1 MKILVSPAKSLD
13 FETPS
18 PIKKSSKASFL
29 DYSSEIQNHLKLQ
42 SPKQISELMKVSD
55 KIAQLNWTRNQQWEL
70 PFDNKNSKQAVFAFT
85 GDVYKGLE
93 ASSLSEKNIDY
104 LQENLRIL
112 SGLYGLLKP
121 LDMIMPYRL
130 EMGTKI
136 KIGNNDN
143 LYKFWGDLL
152 TDNLISEL
160 KDDEAIINLASNEY
174 FKAIVKKKIKT
185 PIITPVFKDTKNGK
199 LKIISFFAKKA
210 RGMMVRY
217 IVENNIVNSEDIKGF
232 DSQGYIFSNELS
244 NETEFV
250 FTRNEL

>member
-18 PIKKSSKASFL
+18 PIKESSKASFL

-85 GDVYKGLE
+85 GDVYKGLD
-93 ASSLSEKNIDY
+93 ASSLSEKNINY

-143 LYKFWGDLL
+143 LYKFWGDFL

-185 PIITPVFKDTKNGK
+185 TIITPVFKDTKNGK

-210 RGMMVRY
+210 RGSMARY
-217 IVENNIVNSEDIKGF
+217 LLDTNANTLDEVKGF
-232 DSQGYIFSNELS
+232 TTDGYGYSEEFTLKENEP
-244 NETEFV
+244 V
-250 FTRNEL
+250 FIR